1 MDQGLEQRINKV
13 LERRRQ
19 DHQEQVSLELQ
30 ALRAAHDRVVSEIP
44 GALARLS
51 SAIAEINDAVD
62 GSGIHLRLDP
72 VDEPYTIEASFHV
85 SLWPTEDRGLVF
97 NVSHDGK
104 LIALLSTRQSRVR
117 LNSRDIWL
125 ADRPF
130 FLDTLVSLLE
140 AGA

>member
-1 MDQGLEQRINKV
+1 MDQALEQRIGKV
-13 LERRRQ
+13 LERPERDRQ
-19 DHQEQVSLELQ
+19 SVEDGELQ

-51 SAIAEINDAVD
+51 SAIAEINDAVS
-62 GSGIHLRLDP
+62 GSDIHFKLEA

-85 SLWPTEDRGLVF
+85 ALWPGENRGLVF

-104 LIALLSTRQSRVR
+104 LIALLSTHQSRLR

-125 ADRPF
+125 ADRRF
-130 FLDTLVSLLE
+130 FLDALVSLLE
-140 AGA
+140 AAA